1 MHCPY
6 SYASAP
12 PGNSTVALSL
22 PKLSAGMS
30 ALFVVKLG
38 CGLVAGTGRTGIR
51 EGKSEMALLEIVH
64 YPDPLLLTP
73 GEAVTEFDEQLKKL
87 VSDMFETMYAAPGV
101 GLAAPQV
108 GVSKRLFVMDCS
120 GGKDPS
126 QRIAMINPEVL
137 RVEGE
142 QKGEEGCLSFPG
154 IFFPVEREF
163 RAVVRAHD
171 VDGNLF
177 EVDGMEL
184 TARCMLHETDHC
196 DGIVFIDKT
205 TPLKREMVKRKIK
218 KLQKAGQW

>member
-1 MHCPY
+1 
-6 SYASAP
+6 
-12 PGNSTVALSL
+12 
-22 PKLSAGMS
+22 
-30 ALFVVKLG
+30 
-38 CGLVAGTGRTGIR
+38 
-51 EGKSEMALLEIVH
+51 MALLEIRH
-64 YPDPLLLTP
+64 YPDPVLLTP
-73 GEAVTEFDEQLKKL
+73 GEPVTEFDEGLKRL
-87 VSDMFETMYAAPGV
+87 VNDMFETMYAAPGV
-101 GLAAPQV
+101 GLAAPQI

-120 GGKDPS
+120 VGKDPA
-126 QRIAMINPEVL
+126 QRIVMINPEVL

-142 QKGEEGCLSFPG
+142 QEGEEGCLSFPG
-154 IFFPVEREF
+154 IFFPVKRDF

-205 TPLKREMVKRKIK
+205 TKLKRELVKRKIR